1 MILESDVSDSFSGTQ
16 EATGQRIRHEAVDFL
31 RPTESLYQLCHMP
44 TSKRQALIL
53 TGDQKLEQS
62 LVPALDRNG
71 YDAVA
76 TADIETALGRVRP
89 NHPDLILLDVDM
101 TEVECLDVVR
111 RLGQFAGASGILLL
125 VSEASMY
132 QVAAAMGLGA
142 RIYLKKPV
150 GVEDLR
156 LAVDQIDHQKKLA
169 MEIRELRAAREG
181 GDRIPRIHGSSP
193 EMQRILKLVGQVAS
207 TSVNVMIVG
216 EPGTGKRLISE
227 AIHHNSPRRG
237 QRFLH
242 LSCAG
247 LSENLIEAELFGHE
261 DGAFGGAGPRQAGRL
276 ERCDGGTLLIDEIGE
291 TTRKTQEKLL
301 RFLTD
306 GTYQPLGRH
315 GSPGTADVRIIG
327 ASIRNLETDVRED
340 RFNKE
345 LFHRLHGVQ
354 ISVPPLRERK
364 TDIPVLVDRFI
375 RVYARI
381 SDKPVRTLTPEA
393 LARLMGHDWPGN
405 VRELETTI
413 EHAIP
418 MSGGSSLG
426 IDDLPAF
433 PERVEGG
440 VTGPRIPGSTIQEIE
455 REAIL
460 RTLEQVGGSTTRA
473 ARTLNMS
480 VRKIQYKL
488 KEYRLTTAST
498 LRVETVPVTPVE
510 RPVPAK
516 SAVFVAGGESS
527 D

>member
-1 MILESDVSDSFSGTQ
+1 
-16 EATGQRIRHEAVDFL
+16 
-31 RPTESLYQLCHMP
+31 MP
-44 TSKRQALIL
+44 TSTRQALIL
-53 TGDQKLEQS
+53 TGDKKLEQS

-71 YDAVA
+71 FDAVA

-111 RLGQFAGASGILLL
+111 RLGRFAGALGILLL
-125 VSEASMY
+125 VSEESMY
-132 QVAAAMGLGA
+132 QVAAAMRLGA
-142 RIYLKKPV
+142 CQYLKKPV
-150 GVEDLR
+150 GVEELR
-156 LAVDQIDHQKKLA
+156 LVLEQIDHQKKLVQ
-169 MEIRELRAAREG
+169 EIRELRTGREG
-181 GDRIPRIHGSSP
+181 GDRFPRIHGSSP
-193 EMQRILKLVGQVAS
+193 EMQRILKLLAQVAS
-207 TSVNVMIVG
+207 TSANVMIVG

-276 ERCDGGTLLIDEIGE
+276 ELCDGGTLLIDEIGE

-306 GTYQPLGRH
+306 GIYHPLGRG
-315 GSPGTADVRIIG
+315 GSPDTADVRIIG
-327 ASIRNLETDVRED
+327 ASTGNLETGVREG
-340 RFNKE
+340 RFNRE

-354 ISVPPLRERK
+354 ITVPPLRERK
-364 TDIPVLVDRFI
+364 ADIPLLVDRFI
-375 RVYARI
+375 REYARI
-381 SDKPVRTLTPEA
+381 SDKLVRTLTPEA

-418 MSGGSSLG
+418 MSGGSALG

-433 PERVEGG
+433 PEQVEGG
-440 VTGPRIPGSTIQEIE
+440 GIGPRIPGSTIQEIE

-460 RTLEQVGGSTTRA
+460 RTLEQVGGSTPRA

-488 KEYRLTTAST
+488 KEYRLTAAST
-498 LRVETVPVTPVE
+498 LRVETVPAPVVE
-510 RPVPAK
+510 RPVPT